1 MARKAIF
8 LDRDGVINYPIIKNG
23 KPFPPRKLSEL
34 KVYAEVPSFLKLM
47 KSKGFYLIVITNQ
60 PDVARGDIL
69 KFRVEE
75 INKYLFKTLV
85 LDDIKVCYHDD
96 SDNCDCRKPLP
107 GSLIAASKLYNLEL
121 ENCYMIG
128 DRWKDISAGL
138 KAGCKTIFID
148 RNYNE
153 KKPKSYHVKIRSLDE
168 ARDYI
173 LKDML
178 ETSFK
183 KYLNEKN

>member
-1 MARKAIF
+1 MPSKAIF
-8 LDRDGVINYPIIKNG
+8 LDRDGVINFPILRDG
-23 KPFPPRKLSEL
+23 KPYPPPKLDEL
-34 KVYAEVPSFLKLM
+34 KIYPEVSSFLELM

-60 PDVARGDIL
+60 PDVARGDIS

-75 INKYLFKTLV
+75 INKYLLKSLV
-85 LDDIKVCYHDD
+85 LDEIKVCYHDD
-96 SDNCDCRKPLP
+96 SDNCYCRKPLP
-107 GSLIAASKLYNLEL
+107 GFLISASKSYNLQL

-128 DRWKDISAGL
+128 DRWKDIYAGL

-153 KKPKSYHVKIRSLDE
+153 KKPEKYHAKVSNLDE

-173 LKDML
+173 CKDSL
-178 ETSFK
+178 ET
-183 KYLNEKN
+183 L